1 MFNSRFMLD
10 RETTKARSVRQTLA
24 RLGSYFTSYWP
35 FLILTLLLV
44 FVVAGAQVYTAT
56 LIGQAVDCYITPA
69 LATRGSEVQAASDAN
84 CWFVRTDT
92 ADWSRAQLLQG
103 LGGLMLL
110 TAFIFISSSGARSFS
125 FYILAAVGNR
135 IIRLLRVSLFAR
147 IHSLSLG
154 YFTTHD
160 AGDVMSRLTNDLDTM
175 QQNLNFMLV
184 SVLLAFVTVFWII
197 LEMLRLNW
205 LFGLISL
212 AIMPLSYIMTVW
224 LSTQARREFRKVR
237 KEIGNINAD
246 LQENITGVRE
256 MQAFVREGASSEA
269 FREINAANRDANITA
284 VGYTAALSPTLE
296 ALGYLGLAIV
306 TIFGG
311 YVILNEAS
319 LGSSAITLGV
329 LVTYINLLQRL
340 NQPIAQIAVMWSN
353 VQSAIAGAER
363 VFDLLDEAP
372 EIVETPDAPDL
383 PPIEGR
389 VEFEAVC
396 HSYVEGEPVLNAV
409 TLSAEPGTTVAI
421 VGPTGAGKTTILNL
435 IPRFY
440 DPNEGTVRIDGHN
453 VREVTKD
460 SLRRQI
466 GIVLQDTF
474 LFNDTIMNNI
484 RFSRAEATDEEVI
497 AVAKLARAHDFITA
511 QAEQYDTVLGERGS
525 GLSQG
530 QRQLLSIARAI
541 LANPRILILDEAT
554 SSVDTRTE
562 RQIQAALEELMRGR
576 TSFVVAHRLS
586 TIRNADQ
593 VLMLEAGRIIE
604 RGTHD
609 SLLAQQGAYYTLY
622 MSQFQPLEAVT
633 PA

>member
-1 MFNSRFMLD
+1 MFDSRYILN
-10 RETTKARSVRQTLA
+10 RETTKARSVRQTMG
-24 RLGSYFTSYWP
+24 RLGSYFVSYWP
-35 FLILTLLLV
+35 FLILVMLLV
-44 FVVAGAQVYTAT
+44 FVVAGSQVYTAT

-69 LATRGSEVQAASDAN
+69 LATRGSEVQMASEAN
-84 CWFVRTDT
+84 CWFEAADT
-92 ADWSRAQLLQG
+92 ADWSRPQLLRG
-103 LGGLMLL
+103 LGILMLI
-110 TAFIFISSSGARSFS
+110 TALVFIASSGARSLA
-125 FYILAAVGNR
+125 FYTLAALGNR
-135 IIRLLRVSLFAR
+135 VIRLLRVSLFAR

-154 YFTTHD
+154 YFTTHE
-160 AGDVMSRLTNDLDTM
+160 AGDIMSRLTNDLDTM

-184 SVLLAFVTVFWII
+184 SVLLAFITVFWII
-197 LEMLRLNW
+197 VEMLRINL

-212 AIMPLSYIMTVW
+212 AIMPLSYVMTVW

-237 KEIGNINAD
+237 KEVGNINAD

-269 FREINAANRDANITA
+269 FRAVNAANRDANITA
-284 VGYTAALSPTLE
+284 VGYTAALNPTLE

-306 TIFGG
+306 TVFGG
-311 YVILNEAS
+311 YIILNEAN
-319 LGSSAITLGV
+319 LGGSVITLGLV
-329 LVTYINLLQRL
+329 VTYINLLQRL
-340 NQPIAQIAVMWSN
+340 NQPLAQIAVMWTN

-363 VFDLLDEAP
+363 VFDLLDEEP
-372 EIVETPDAPDL
+372 EIVEAPDAYEL
-383 PPIEGR
+383 PAIKGK
-389 VEFEAVC
+389 VELEAVC
-396 HSYVEGEPVLNAV
+396 HSYMEGEPVLHEV
-409 TLSAEPGTTVAI
+409 TLTAAPGETVAI

-440 DPNEGTVRIDGHN
+440 DPDDGTIRIDGHD
-453 VREVTKD
+453 VRKVTKA
-460 SLRRQI
+460 SLRHQI

-484 RFSRAEATDEEVI
+484 RFSRDEATDEEVI
-497 AVAKLARAHDFITA
+497 AVAQLARAHDFIVS
-511 QAEQYDTVLGERGS
+511 QADQYDTILGERGS

-530 QRQLLSIARAI
+530 QRQLLSIARAV

-562 RQIQAALEELMRGR
+562 RQIQAALEELMRDR

-586 TIRNADQ
+586 TVRNADQ

-604 RGTHD
+604 RGTHEA
-609 SLLAQQGAYYTLY
+609 LLARKGAYYSLY
-622 MSQFQPLEAVT
+622 MSQFQPLEAAV